1 MAAESETGEVCALMS
16 LLVRAMVS
24 KPDAVR
30 VSSKLSPSGSTIIQ
44 IKVAQGQDLGKLI
57 GIQERTARSLRI
69 IFQAIAKE
77 QGKNYQLDI
86 DGATID
92 PTSRSRMDER

>member
-1 MAAESETGEVCALMS
+1 MAAEYETAEVCALIS

-30 VSSKLSPSGSTIIQ
+30 VSSKLSESGPTIIQ
-44 IKVAQGQDLGKLI
+44 IKVDQGRDMGRLI
-57 GIQERTARSLRI
+57 GIQGRTARSLRI
-69 IFQAIAKE
+69 IFQTIAKQ
-77 QGKNYQLDI
+77 QGQNYQIDI

-92 PTSRSRMDER
+92 PTSRLWMDER